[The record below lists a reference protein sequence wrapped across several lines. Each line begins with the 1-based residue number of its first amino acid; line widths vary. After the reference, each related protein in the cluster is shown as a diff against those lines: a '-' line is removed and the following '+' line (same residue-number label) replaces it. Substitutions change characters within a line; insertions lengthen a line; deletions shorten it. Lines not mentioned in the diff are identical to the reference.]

1 MTCDCETT
9 EAAAQSSQAAQPSG
23 NAAREPIY
31 AARTPRG
38 ISTQADFDTWAVH
51 AKRGVS
57 YAYFAAGESSG
68 TAPVPD
74 AAARCAATE
83 PAAGRTG
90 RANCA
95 DRGISIVFVHGTG
108 SNRTRLAR
116 VQRTFDAYDRYYP
129 DLPGRQGSAHRGGDT
144 AEDYADAI
152 CDFISDIPDV
162 LLVGHSLGG
171 ALVAGVLER
180 RPATVRGAVIVGGA
194 LDFRHMPPA
203 FIDALRH
210 DRLDMSL
217 AYGTVGPEDEYAF
230 AHVGP
235 DPETEAVQ
243 LQDWKADAGLD
254 FGGPEG
260 LAALAR
266 VTVPVALV
274 SGREDHIV
282 PWEKSDEIARAIPGA
297 EHVVLNGI
305 GHMVPLMWPE
315 QIRHVVDGVAERIRR
330 GW

>member
-1 MTCDCETT
+1 MTRDCETNG
-9 EAAAQSSQAAQPSG
+9 AAAQSSQAAS
-23 NAAREPIY
+23 REPIY

-38 ISTQADFDTWAVH
+38 VCTQADFDTWAVH
-51 AKRGVS
+51 TKRGIS

-74 AAARCAATE
+74 SPVPAAPAE
-83 PAAGRTG
+83 PAV
-90 RANCA
+90 
-95 DRGISIVFVHGTG
+95 DRRISIVFVHGTG

-129 DLPGRQGSAHRGGDT
+129 DLPGRQGSVHRGGDT

-194 LDFRHMPPA
+194 LDFGHMPPA

-210 DRLDMSL
+210 DRLDTSL

-260 LAALAR
+260 LAALGR
-266 VTVPVALV
+266 VRVPVALV

-297 EHVVLNGI
+297 EHVILNGI

-315 QIRHVVDGVAERIRR
+315 RIRHVVDGVAERIRR

>member
-1 MTCDCETT
+1 MTRDFGSIG
-9 EAAAQSSQAAQPSG
+9 AAQSSQAAQPSG
-23 NAAREPIY
+23 NTAREPIY

-38 ISTQADFDTWAVH
+38 ISTQADFDTWTVH
-51 AKRGVS
+51 IKRGVS

-68 TAPVPD
+68 TAPVPHPPVPD
-74 AAARCAATE
+74 A
-83 PAAGRTG
+83 PAELV
-90 RANCA
+90 A
-95 DRGISIVFVHGTG
+95 DRRISIVFVHGTG

>member
-1 MTCDCETT
+1 MTRDFESIG
-9 EAAAQSSQAAQPSG
+9 AAQSSQAAQPSG
-23 NAAREPIY
+23 NTAREPIY

-51 AKRGVS
+51 VKRGIS
-57 YAYFAAGESSG
+57 YAYFAAGEFSG

-74 AAARCAATE
+74 AAVPDA
-83 PAAGRTG
+83 PAELV
-90 RANCA
+90 A
-95 DRGISIVFVHGTG
+95 DRRISIVFVHGTG

-230 AHVGP
+230 AYVGP

>member
-1 MTCDCETT
+1 MTRDFGSIG
-9 EAAAQSSQAAQPSG
+9 AAQSSQAAQPSG
-23 NAAREPIY
+23 NTAREPIY

-51 AKRGVS
+51 VKRGVS

-74 AAARCAATE
+74 VAVPDA
-83 PAAGRTG
+83 PAELV
-90 RANCA
+90 A
-95 DRGISIVFVHGTG
+95 DRRISIVFVHGTG